1 MKTQKTVNNSSKEM
15 KEMEASMQ
23 NQMFGKSHTTAGMK
37 IKNFEAG
44 DNDLIKPAGESL
56 KVIGGLFGNE

>member
-1 MKTQKTVNNSSKEM
+1 M

-56 KVIGGLFGNE
+56 KLSGGLFGNQ

>member
-1 MKTQKTVNNSSKEM
+1 M
-15 KEMEASMQ
+15 KEMEARMQ

-56 KVIGGLFGNE
+56 KVSGGLFGNE